1 MGSLARLSILGTT
14 DSSEPMKNR
23 LRMLLLLGAITALL
37 ALHRLGTRSLTILR
51 NDAPAAGATIQ
62 RLGPKGVEELV
73 LDEYGALQ
81 LPWGLWEPYPM
92 FSFRAAADRNYQMQL
107 PQMGHR
113 TYQVWDYGLTTYDVL
128 FELGPFTWSNT
139 VAQEPR

>member
-14 DSSEPMKNR
+14 DCTQLMKNR
-23 LRMLLLLGAITALL
+23 LRLLLLLVALAALL
-37 ALHRLGTRSLTILR
+37 VLHRLGTRSLTILR
-51 NDAPAAGATIQ
+51 NDAPAAGESIQ
-62 RLGPKGVEELV
+62 RMGPKGVEELV
-73 LDEYGALQ
+73 LDEHGALQ
-81 LPWGLWEPYPM
+81 LPWGFSESHPL

-139 VAQEPR
+139 VTQEPR

>member
-1 MGSLARLSILGTT
+1 
-14 DSSEPMKNR
+14 
-23 LRMLLLLGAITALL
+23 MLLLLGAITALL

-92 FSFRAAADRNYQMQL
+92 FSFRAAAYRNYQMQL